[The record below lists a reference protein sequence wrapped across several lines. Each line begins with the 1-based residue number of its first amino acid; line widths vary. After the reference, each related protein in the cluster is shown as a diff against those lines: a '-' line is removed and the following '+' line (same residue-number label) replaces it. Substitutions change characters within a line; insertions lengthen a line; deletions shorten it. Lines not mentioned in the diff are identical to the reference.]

1 MRNQFNLLFT
11 YAKNINNLLIKL
23 SEHELKNNK
32 KLNKSNWKKILVK
45 IIKYPD
51 IKIYKI
57 LRDMYKQDDCFSQN
71 RAIIMASKIINII
84 KIFDYIKINSML
96 DYGCSNGTISKELAK
111 QLNIKTIYGADIKDL
126 NNADFNFILL
136 QRGLF

>member
-1 MRNQFNLLFT
+1 
-11 YAKNINNLLIKL
+11 
-23 SEHELKNNK
+23 
-32 KLNKSNWKKILVK
+32 
-45 IIKYPD
+45 
-51 IKIYKI
+51 
-57 LRDMYKQDDCFSQN
+57 MYKQDDCFSQN